1 MTDRI
6 VSSGRYKYADC
17 AEKKKKRLSGVLLVV
32 NNRFPD
38 VAVGLLLSIT
48 ISFSYLKDYQDE
60 VYNAVFFDLNMAVSL
75 FLKSSI
81 F

>member
-1 MTDRI
+1 
-6 VSSGRYKYADC
+6 
-17 AEKKKKRLSGVLLVV
+17 
-32 NNRFPD
+32 
-38 VAVGLLLSIT
+38 LSIT